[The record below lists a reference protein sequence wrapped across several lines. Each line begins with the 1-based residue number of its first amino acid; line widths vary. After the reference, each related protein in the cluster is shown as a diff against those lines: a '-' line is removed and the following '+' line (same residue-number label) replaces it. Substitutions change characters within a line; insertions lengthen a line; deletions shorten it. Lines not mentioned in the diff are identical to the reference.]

1 MPYSHIKCQCAWGK
15 YHIYSL
21 SFFTELIET
30 KTFNSLKA
38 TFISKLEFH
47 MLPFKHCIA
56 KIFHLKI
63 LFIENIYTVQYLNR

>member
-47 MLPFKHCIA
+47 ILPFKHCIA
-56 KIFHLKI
+56 KIFYLKKSYLLKI
-63 LFIENIYTVQYLNR
+63 FILYNI